1 MRKKKNNKNS
11 NLEKKEN
18 NLLFNTYRNA
28 EFVGDSLLSFIVRD
42 YYFCSGVER
51 NITIKEVYKVV
62 SNNHLSAC
70 FDILKMELNPIFHK
84 NNTLIKAKA
93 NQMEYYIYYLYRDK
107 GFNTVKKFI
116 IENIIKNYYAS

>member
-1 MRKKKNNKNS
+1 MKKKKNYKNL

-42 YYFCSGVER
+42 YYFSSGVSR

-62 SNNHLSAC
+62 SNNHLSIC
-70 FDILKMELNPIFHK
+70 FDILNMKLNPIFHK

-107 GFNTVKKFI
+107 GFNTVKNFI
-116 IENIIKNYYAS
+116 IENIIKNYYAQ